1 MEPTAPPPAGDGP
14 DQHLAAPA
22 PDHPSVLA
30 TLRTGERRVQL
41 AVLHLLGLDPDD
53 RERVLAGMLRPPRRE
68 GAGYWLQLLLSMA
81 IATLGL
87 ALGST
92 AVVIGAMLVSPLMAP
107 LLELGMGL
115 VVGSPALTLRA
126 LVRSA
131 GSVAAVVGGSALLTL
146 LLPFHEVNPEI
157 ASRTSPTLLDLLI
170 ATCVALVAAFTTVRS
185 SSDTASAAAGTAI
198 GIALVPP
205 LCVIGFGI
213 GTGDWPVAEG
223 ATLLFTANLSA
234 ILGVAVLS
242 FLALGFDAVDL
253 SAGGSA
259 AADMEAGADAAARPG
274 RAFRALAAVLGS
286 RAGRVVRIGVPL
298 LLLGG
303 VMLPLYRALD
313 QVSREVRTRKAI
325 SDILDGEPLAR
336 NAVRSV
342 LSVTGG
348 TVTLRL
354 FVIASPQRAAE
365 LKRTLHE
372 RIARVTP
379 EAPTLDVVAV
389 PDADALRAVAA
400 QAHADEVAPAVPAQ
414 TWSELAAAIRDV
426 WPAEAGPL
434 VHWSVSA
441 DSTGA
446 TLHAAYLGQPLGPAA
461 EALLSRSLSD
471 QIGSPVRVSAT
482 AFPAA
487 PVTAPADGDPN
498 AWLTAFV
505 HAADLARR
513 SPAVHL
519 CVATPEAAAEGT
531 LALVRGEVAALPP
544 GRATLARGDAW
555 SFRLSPAPCAPPTP
569 PDSTAD
575 ARLGA

>member
-1 MEPTAPPPAGDGP
+1 MTTEPDREDGVAG
-14 DQHLAAPA
+14 A
-22 PDHPSVLA
+22 
-30 TLRTGERRVQL
+30 GERR
-41 AVLHLLGLDPDD
+41 AVISSLRRGERRLQAIASRLLGLAPED
-53 RERVLAGMLRPPRRE
+53 RDAVLARMLRPPRRE
-68 GAGYWLQLLLSMA
+68 GVSYWLQLLLSMA

-107 LLELGMGL
+107 LVELGMGL

-126 LVRSA
+126 LVRSS

-146 LLPFHEVNPEI
+146 LLPFHELNAEI

-253 SAGGSA
+253 SAEGSP
-259 AADMEAGADAAARPG
+259 AADAEAGADAAARPG

-313 QVSREVRTRKAI
+313 QVSREVRTRKAV
-325 SDILDGEPLAR
+325 SEILDTEPLAR

-354 FVIASPQRAAE
+354 FVVASPQRAAE

-372 RIARVTP
+372 RIARVTA

-389 PDADALRAVAA
+389 PDADALRAATARPVD
-400 QAHADEVAPAVPAQ
+400 DEVAPAVPAR
-414 TWSELAAAIRDV
+414 TWTELAAAVRDV
-426 WPAEAGPL
+426 WPAQAGPL

-441 DSTGA
+441 DSAGA
-446 TLHAAYLGQPLGPAA
+446 TLAAAYLGAPVGATA
-461 EALLSRSLSD
+461 EALLGRALSE
-471 QIGSPVRVSAT
+471 QIGSPVRVSAV
-482 AFPAA
+482 AFPAG
-487 PVTAPADGDPN
+487 PVAAPAAGDDG
-498 AWLTAFV
+498 AWVTAFV
-505 HAADLARR
+505 RAADLARR
-513 SPAVHL
+513 APALHL
-519 CVATPEAAAEGT
+519 CVAVPATGADAGT
-531 LALVRGEVAALPP
+531 LALVGREVAALPAT
-544 GRATLARGDAW
+544 RASLQQADGW
-555 SFRLSPAPCAPPTP
+555 SVQLSPVPCAPPPAADT
-569 PDSTAD
+569 TA
-575 ARLGA
+575 AAPVR